1 MITRRRFL
9 HSLGL
14 SAATGAALASLPATL
29 EAFEPSR
36 HAQAVGAKTAL
47 GAARANAILLNSNEN
62 AYGPLPKTVAVMQ
75 QALGWANRY
84 PDFDYDALVW
94 AIADLHKIKPQ
105 QVVTGCGSTEILRVS
120 ASAFLGPGKK
130 LVTGWPT
137 FEAIASYADAAGA
150 EVVNIPLTS
159 SYAND
164 LDAMLSQAQ
173 SAPSLVHVC
182 NPNNPTASLTP
193 RKDLETFIS
202 KLPASTYILI
212 DEAYHHFAVGA
223 PEYTSFLDQPI
234 DNPRVIVARTFSKVY
249 GMAGMRLGYG
259 VTSIETAQRLRR
271 FQTQDNVNMAA
282 AQAGL
287 AALEDMDE
295 MQTAVRRNAVDRK
308 EFFTQASRRNLKAI
322 PSYTN
327 FAMVDAAH
335 PANEVS
341 SYFKQNGILVGRRFP
356 LMDHFVR
363 ISFGKPN
370 EMQQFWRV
378 WDGMKSSS

>member
-1 MITRRRFL
+1 
-9 HSLGL
+9 
-14 SAATGAALASLPATL
+14 
-29 EAFEPSR
+29 
-36 HAQAVGAKTAL
+36 
-47 GAARANAILLNSNEN
+47 
-62 AYGPLPKTVAVMQ
+62 
-75 QALGWANRY
+75 
-84 PDFDYDALVW
+84 
-94 AIADLHKIKPQ
+94 
-105 QVVTGCGSTEILRVS
+105 
-120 ASAFLGPGKK
+120 
-130 LVTGWPT
+130 
-137 FEAIASYADAAGA
+137 
-150 EVVNIPLTS
+150 
-159 SYAND
+159 
-164 LDAMLSQAQ
+164 
-173 SAPSLVHVC
+173 
-182 NPNNPTASLTP
+182 
-193 RKDLETFIS
+193 
-202 KLPASTYILI
+202 
-212 DEAYHHFAVGA
+212 
-223 PEYTSFLDQPI
+223 
-234 DNPRVIVARTFSKVY
+234 
-249 GMAGMRLGYG
+249 MAGMRLGYG
-259 VTSIETAQRLRR
+259 VASIETAQRLRR

-327 FAMVDAAH
+327 FAMVDAAR